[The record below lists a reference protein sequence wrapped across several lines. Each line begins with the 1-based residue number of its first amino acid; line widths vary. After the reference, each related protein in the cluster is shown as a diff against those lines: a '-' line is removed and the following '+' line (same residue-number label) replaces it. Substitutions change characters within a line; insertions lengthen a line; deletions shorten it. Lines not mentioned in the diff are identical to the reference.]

1 MYKFVKVL
9 PCGIIGEH
17 IMEFWLM
24 FGRATLF
31 SVREKE
37 NNTKGVE
44 WREGSGLSVL
54 FYSLFTALPSH

>member
-1 MYKFVKVL
+1 MYKFAKVL

-17 IMEFWLM
+17 IMKFWLM
-24 FGRATLF
+24 FGRARLF
-31 SVREKE
+31 CVREKKS
-37 NNTKGVE
+37 NKKSVE